1 MTTAAHTR
9 LTESNDV
16 EAVVDAAAQR
26 ARKWLA
32 VTVGEHD
39 ASSEPLADLLR
50 DEDGVAVTMDF
61 VDRVMRREDD
71 KVAAKALK
79 AMTNKFDPSFLG
91 RFNGLLVGMRGF

>member
-32 VTVGEHD
+32 VTEGEHD
-39 ASSEPLADLLR
+39 ASSEQLADLLR
-50 DEDGVAVTMDF
+50 DEDGVAFTMDF
-61 VDRVMRREDD
+61 VDRVMRQR
-71 KVAAKALK
+71 
-79 AMTNKFDPSFLG
+79 
-91 RFNGLLVGMRGF
+91 